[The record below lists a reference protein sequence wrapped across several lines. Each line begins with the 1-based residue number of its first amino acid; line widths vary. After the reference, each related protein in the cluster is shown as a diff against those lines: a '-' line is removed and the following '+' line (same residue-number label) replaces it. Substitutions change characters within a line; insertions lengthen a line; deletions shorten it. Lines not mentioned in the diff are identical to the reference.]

1 MFCRLDLLLITRV
14 VRYSTHV
21 MFDVKLHDSRV
32 QPDKIYSPCFL
43 WAWHQPPLLYLVYV
57 ASQAARVENRC
68 QPIIVKG
75 CFCVS
80 SAAFSV
86 AHLSTSTTLDG
97 RYYCRKKWNGIFY
110 VEQAFFYLE
119 NKASYSWWIFL
130 VCRLLRLSSNPV
142 APGACFLYLQKPW
155 FH

>member
-1 MFCRLDLLLITRV
+1 MFCRLDLLLITR

-86 AHLSTSTTLDG
+86 AHLSTSTTLGGG
-97 RYYCRKKWNGIFY
+97 RYHRRKKWNGISY
-110 VEQAFFYLE
+110 LEQAL
-119 NKASYSWWIFL
+119 KKIKHL
-130 VCRLLRLSSNPV
+130 VVGEFALFVDFWGYPAILC
-142 APGACFLYLQKPW
+142 APGGCLIYLQKPW